1 MQSQANLERMIVIL
15 AFIFSSLAMATRKS
29 HLIKLKQQIKPS
41 LIIKKSHKATGRK
54 LISKLENQLG

>member
-1 MQSQANLERMIVIL
+1 MQSQANLERIIVIL
-15 AFIFSSLAMATRKS
+15 AFISSSLAMAIRKS
-29 HLIKLKQQIKPS
+29 HLTKLKQQIKPS